1 MASPPEALRALLAT
15 GPLAHVVTLDPDGTP
30 HVTLAWAGFDGDQLV
45 MATFFN
51 LGQRKLQNVRRDGRI
66 VISFEAKESMGERL
80 WPYAVVQGRV
90 DRITEGGALEVMDRL
105 AEHYIGAGAQYPLRE
120 APEGVVIYIDV
131 ERVYGQG
138 PWARDPTA

>member
-1 MASPPEALRALLAT
+1 VSARPDALRDLLAA

-51 LGQRKLQNVRRDGRI
+51 LGQRKLQNIRRDER
-66 VISFEAKESMGERL
+66 VVMSFEAKESMGERL
-80 WPYAVVQGRV
+80 WPYAVVQGRIA
-90 DRITEGGALEVMDRL
+90 RITEGGALEVMDRL
-105 AEHYIGAGAQYPLRE
+105 AEFYIGPGERYPLRDV
-120 APEGVVIYIDV
+120 PEGLVIHLDI

-138 PWARDPTA
+138 PWARGTDA

>member
-1 MASPPEALRALLAT
+1 VSAPPEALRDLLAT
-15 GPLAHVVTLDPDGTP
+15 GPYGHVVTLDPDGTP

-51 LGQRKLQNVRRDGRI
+51 LGQRKLQNIRRDERV
-66 VISFEAKESMGERL
+66 VISFEAKESMGEPL

-90 DRITEGGALEVMDRL
+90 DRITEGGALDVMDRL
-105 AEHYIGAGAQYPLRE
+105 AEHYIGGGAQYPLRD
-120 APEGVVIYIDV
+120 APDGVVIYLDI

-138 PWARDPTA
+138 PWARGTET